1 MPFGPQLVA
10 GLRKATLT
18 RELQP
23 GEAYLVRFKNSCRG
37 YKTDIWLGIIMP
49 EPYAAEHLN
58 RRPQEA
64 KSTDGIW
71 SVKPAERTYP
81 LYMPGRNSYRWA
93 NVHDIFQLEEALPRI
108 FSDDSGREGTDV
120 FKKLH
125 RIANGKPACHF
136 WELMADLEVQTKGKR
151 SRELSLVLPEGCEAL
166 VNSDEDQQQEEGS
179 EPDEHP
185 PAKIAASQSSF
196 SASRNKTTQTAE
208 HVVHVSFPGEK
219 NLFAIKDKQNSP
231 KRHPIL
237 HKRKP
242 KPKAVVATSSFPRT
256 DVSFKA
262 EATAHSSAQQP
273 STVFTMNLM
282 TVIESFILQKEVADE
297 VFAIFEATVSLREP
311 ELGKLR
317 SFLASKEFT
326 PRMTLKTL
334 FFADTSIGDILRIG
348 RSYELKDVAD
358 AEDLS
363 VEIISLGNLYA
374 QARRYNMREL
384 IADITLKLQVAWNSY
399 PGLSQL
405 GFLLEV
411 TSLAFEEDIQ
421 PPYNGLQ
428 EWLLNFMADA
438 FDLFTYAC
446 SEPFW
451 QVLHADDGLKE
462 AVFTRRADNM
472 KESPTRYIDIPA
484 LLRSR
489 GI

>member
-185 PAKIAASQSSF
+185 QQRLQPPSHLSPHLATRPPKQQSTWF
-196 SASRNKTTQTAE
+196 T
-208 HVVHVSFPGEK
+208 
-219 NLFAIKDKQNSP
+219 
-231 KRHPIL
+231 
-237 HKRKP
+237 
-242 KPKAVVATSSFPRT
+242 T

-326 PRMTLKTL
+326 PRLIQPIVTTREAQDDIEDIV
-334 FFADTSIGDILRIG
+334 FADTSIGDILRIG